1 MIKIRFIF
9 WFMLFGVSIWAQTWQ
24 QSLDSTRMWIG
35 DQQNLTLRSKEKP
48 SDESLFAGLDTISW
62 FEFVDKG
69 EWVQDADRF
78 FIRKIRFTVFDS
90 GVYQL
95 PDLSL
100 HSGSNPLYL
109 QVSLA
114 PDSTKVFK
122 PIKNIEE
129 TASKPAYLLFLLVGL
144 AVIILSL
151 ILLWFFF
158 HTDTSNKAA
167 AVYETRKEPWQVAL
181 EELQVLDQKKLWQ
194 QNQLKQYYDELNFI
208 ARRFISSGLHIHA
221 MEMTSSEILDAL
233 SLAEIK
239 IEANETL
246 KNNFQVTDLVKFAQH
261 IPEPEENQAAMQ
273 NIRQFIEQNRSG
285 SKILQEKYAQSWKN
299 YLGMELSA
307 QFENPDEL
315 VQEEIL
321 SLRMNPQI
329 DRIVL
334 IKNWVHLHEFSLP
347 QHLVEWHWNH
357 MGMLSRWHNQIMREA
372 SQNKIYYV
380 LFFIAIPVIAIFLP
394 LIWVVTLFQ
403 KQNLTGKGRFKL
415 SPGNKLLCTYQLK
428 SV

>member
-1 MIKIRFIF
+1 
-9 WFMLFGVSIWAQTWQ
+9 
-24 QSLDSTRMWIG
+24 
-35 DQQNLTLRSKEKP
+35 
-48 SDESLFAGLDTISW
+48 
-62 FEFVDKG
+62 
-69 EWVQDADRF
+69 
-78 FIRKIRFTVFDS
+78 
-90 GVYQL
+90 
-95 PDLSL
+95 
-100 HSGSNPLYL
+100 
-109 QVSLA
+109 
-114 PDSTKVFK
+114 
-122 PIKNIEE
+122 
-129 TASKPAYLLFLLVGL
+129 
-144 AVIILSL
+144 
-151 ILLWFFF
+151 
-158 HTDTSNKAA
+158 
-167 AVYETRKEPWQVAL
+167 
-181 EELQVLDQKKLWQ
+181 
-194 QNQLKQYYDELNFI
+194 
-208 ARRFISSGLHIHA
+208 
-221 MEMTSSEILDAL
+221 
-233 SLAEIK
+233 
-239 IEANETL
+239 
-246 KNNFQVTDLVKFAQH
+246 LVKFAQH
-261 IPEPEENQAAMQ
+261 TPEPEENQAAMQ
-273 NIRQFIEQNRSG
+273 NIRQFVEQNRSG

-299 YLGMELSA
+299 YLGMALSA